1 MSEIKEALLNKGYVY
16 IGIGIRVTGN
26 IQTNDTDIY
35 APLEKKYRK
44 LEQEP
49 LITLLWSAPNPKPTH
64 DNMMQILVKS
74 LQV

>member
-1 MSEIKEALLNKGYVY
+1 MCTLESELESL
-16 IGIGIRVTGN
+16 GISKQM
-26 IQTNDTDIY
+26 IQIFML
-35 APLEKKYRK
+35 PWKKKYRK

-49 LITLLWSAPNPKPTH
+49 LITLLRSAPNPKPTH

>member
-1 MSEIKEALLNKGYVY
+1 MSEVKEALLNKGYVY

-49 LITLLWSAPNPKPTH
+49 LITLLR
-64 DNMMQILVKS
+64 
-74 LQV
+74 

>member
-1 MSEIKEALLNKGYVY
+1 MSEVKEALLNKGYVY

-26 IQTNDTDIY
+26 IQTNDTDIH

-49 LITLLWSAPNPKPTH
+49 LITLLR
-64 DNMMQILVKS
+64 
-74 LQV
+74 

>member
-1 MSEIKEALLNKGYVY
+1 MSEVKEALLNKGYVY

-26 IQTNDTDIY
+26 IQTNDTDIH

-49 LITLLWSAPNPKPTH
+49 LITLLRSAPNPKPTH

>member
-1 MSEIKEALLNKGYVY
+1 MCTLESELESL
-16 IGIGIRVTGN
+16 GISKQMI
-26 IQTNDTDIY
+26 DIH

-44 LEQEP
+44 PEQEP
-49 LITLLWSAPNPKPTH
+49 LITILRSAPNPKPTH